1 MCKVIR
7 IRVYGY
13 DQEELTVV
21 RSILSV
27 VGGKV
32 ILDRVY
38 SVQME
43 GAVDIDCVFIGG

>member
-1 MCKVIR
+1 MCRVIR

-27 VGGKV
+27 VGSNA
-32 ILDRVY
+32 L
-38 SVQME
+38 
-43 GAVDIDCVFIGG
+43 